1 MKKHKENLKKQETN
15 EQIKERLKYPR
26 LDGDPRDAIYMA
38 KIMLGLEPLA
48 SDEEVEAKF
57 KELEKRKITD

>member
-1 MKKHKENLKKQETN
+1 MKKHEETN

-26 LDGDPRDAIYMA
+26 LDGDPRDAIYIM
-38 KIMLGLEPLA
+38 KIILGLEPLA

-57 KELEKRKITD
+57 KELKKIK